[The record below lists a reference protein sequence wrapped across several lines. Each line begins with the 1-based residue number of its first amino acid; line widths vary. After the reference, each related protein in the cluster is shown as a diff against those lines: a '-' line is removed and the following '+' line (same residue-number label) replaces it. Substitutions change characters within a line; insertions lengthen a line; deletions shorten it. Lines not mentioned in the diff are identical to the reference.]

1 VGFAGLFGGKG
12 RKLLNKRGK
21 KVQYLCFFGRF
32 IVFLQT
38 EKIKKGIDYG
48 KTN

>member
-1 VGFAGLFGGKG
+1 MIRIGE
-12 RKLLNKRGK
+12 
-21 KVQYLCFFGRF
+21 KVQIMYYFGIF